1 MTSLERIDMSD
12 NLLSGTLS
20 TTIGNLL
27 RLEDLFLDSN
37 FISGTLPTEVGRL
50 QSLSS
55 RFSLWENFLAGTI
68 PTEVGHLT
76 GVNVLD
82 VGANSMS
89 GTIPSEVG
97 NLSSLRLAF
106 LDRNSFMGVLP
117 SELGRLQNLG
127 ECVHSITVLT
137 VMMMVTGVDH
147 CPYVLM
153 ECLSLQHCF
162 PCLVLSLS
170 WTVSFLSISFVTL
183 TNGSFCLALS
193 CTCSR
198 IHQYRWQQPHRNDP
212 YGDIRITNKTR

>member
-55 RFSLWENFLAGTI
+55 RFSLWENSLAGTI

-147 CPYVLM
+147 CPYVLT
-153 ECLSLQHCF
+153 ESLSLQHCC
-162 PCLVLSLS
+162 PCLVLYCLVLDCIISIHLIRDPYKRIVLS
-170 WTVSFLSISFVTL
+170 CLVLYLLQNTSISVAAT
-183 TNGSFCLALS
+183 S
-193 CTCSR
+193 
-198 IHQYRWQQPHRNDP
+198 
-212 YGDIRITNKTR
+212 